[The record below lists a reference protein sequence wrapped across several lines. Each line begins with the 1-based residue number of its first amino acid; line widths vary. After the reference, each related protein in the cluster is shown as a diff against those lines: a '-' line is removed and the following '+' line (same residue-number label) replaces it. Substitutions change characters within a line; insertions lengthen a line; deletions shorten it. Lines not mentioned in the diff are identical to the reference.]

1 MEGISMTDT
10 ELLKYAV
17 ENGIIDTALL
27 QEKIEMQKREEYLK
41 KHPYDIW
48 QGTDGKWRTY
58 LPDEIKG
65 RRLVK
70 RNKQEDVENTV
81 ISYWEQQS
89 ENPTLKEMFIMYNDS
104 RLQNGQIC
112 DASHLRYMQ
121 DFNRYYETI
130 ENRRIRSITADELC
144 EFMETRVSELD
155 LDSKSLS
162 GFKTVTKGL
171 FKRAYRKKYVDFRV
185 QEEVLDV
192 IDLSDKKL
200 RKVHKEDFQ
209 EVFSEEEYVQYIGLL
224 ENKLDIWNMALL
236 LILVT
241 GLRGGEVVS
250 LKREYI
256 KCVKGNYYI
265 EIHYTETRYKKDGK
279 YVYEIKDAPKT
290 DAGIRNVIVPKQ
302 YNWLC
307 SQLLI
312 RTPAGSYIFVN
323 PQSGK
328 RFTTNS
334 LRRRQERNCK
344 KLNTYQKSPHKSRKT
359 YGSILRDNKIDDNL
373 VIQQMGHVDI
383 STTEEYYHRNMKSV
397 ERKAEILN
405 EIPIFEA
412 KLS

>member
-1 MEGISMTDT
+1 MEGIFMTDT

-17 ENGIIDTALL
+17 ENGIIDTVLL

-70 RNKQEDVENTV
+70 RNKQEDVENAV

-89 ENPTLKEMFIMYNDS
+89 ENPTLKEMFILYNDS

-121 DFNRYYETI
+121 DFNRYYGTI

-144 EFMETRVSELD
+144 EFMESRVSELD

-209 EVFSEEEYVQYIGLL
+209 EVFSEEEYVKYIELL
-224 ENKLDIWNMALL
+224 ENKPDIWNMALL

-241 GLRGGEVVS
+241 GLRGGEIVA
-250 LKREYI
+250 LKREHI

-265 EIHYTETRYKKDGK
+265 EIHHTETRYKKGGK

-307 SQLLI
+307 NQLLI
-312 RTPAGSYIFVN
+312 RTSAESYVFVN
-323 PQSGK
+323 PKSGK

>member
-48 QGTDGKWRTY
+48 QGKDGNWRTY

-65 RRLVK
+65 RRPVK
-70 RNKQEDVENTV
+70 RKKREDVENAV
-81 ISYWEQQS
+81 ILYWKQQS
-89 ENPTLKEMFIMYNDS
+89 ENPTLKEMFILYNDS
-104 RLQNGQIC
+104 RIQNKKIS

-121 DFNRYYETI
+121 DFNRYYGTI
-130 ENRRIRSITADELC
+130 ADRRIKSITADGLC
-144 EFMETRVSELD
+144 EFIEKRVSELE
-155 LDSKSLS
+155 LDSKSFS
-162 GFKTVTKGL
+162 GFKTVTRGL

-192 IDLSDKKL
+192 IDMSDKKL
-200 RKVHKEDFQ
+200 RKVHKEDYQ
-209 EVFSEEEYVQYIGLL
+209 EVFSEEEYVKYIELL

-241 GLRGGEVVS
+241 GLRVGETVA
-250 LKREYI
+250 LKREDI

-265 EIHYTETRYKKDGK
+265 EIHHTETRYKKDGK

-290 DAGIRNVIVPKQ
+290 DAGVRNVIVPKQ